1 MLSTSYAEL
10 QQIKSQ
16 ISGVDNIFNVKDLL
30 KKHEAIMTVGLS
42 SPSACMLHWD
52 VLTNTFT
59 GNIELYLEPILK
71 KGEDSLEIPR
81 VLTTIRAEDPNSLSF
96 EDIQKHILRNLQSA
110 L

>member
-16 ISGVDNIFNVKDLL
+16 ISGVDNIFKIKDLL
-30 KKHEAIMTVGLS
+30 KKHEAIMTVGFS
-42 SPSACMLHWD
+42 SPIAWRLHWD
-52 VLTNTFT
+52 VLTSTFT
-59 GNIELYLEPILK
+59 GHLELYLETILK

-81 VLTTIRAEDPNSLSF
+81 LLTTIRAEEPYSLSF
-96 EDIQKHILRNLQSA
+96 EDIQKHILKKLQSA